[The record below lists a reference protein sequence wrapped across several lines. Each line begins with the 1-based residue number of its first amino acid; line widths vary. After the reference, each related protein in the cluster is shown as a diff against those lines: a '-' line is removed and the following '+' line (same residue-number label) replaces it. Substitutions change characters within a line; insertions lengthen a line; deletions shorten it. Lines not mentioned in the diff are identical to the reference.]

1 MSTEK
6 PWLDDLSSPASINAQ
21 YVLRCQH
28 SVPKP
33 PPGFHTKSSHDIPSW
48 CSLLRTD
55 KIHMYPFL
63 LYVKAL
69 INPFVDTLHSWSNQI
84 QFLTKILLP
93 YTTTLDTELQ
103 CRYLGDTHI
112 SQCHPSIWREAS
124 GPWMTK
130 QSWGTYVQLSL
141 APPELPDQSPGTD
154 WAPPGQACPGSFCFF
169 FNLS

>member
-1 MSTEK
+1 M
-6 PWLDDLSSPASINAQ
+6 
-21 YVLRCQH
+21 LRCQH

-33 PPGFHTKSSHDIPSW
+33 PPGFHTQSSHDIPSW
-48 CSLLRTD
+48 YSLLRTD

-93 YTTTLDTELQ
+93 YTTTLGTELQ
-103 CRYLGDTHI
+103 CRYLGDTNI

-141 APPELPDQSPGTD
+141 ALPGLPDQSPGTD
-154 WAPPGQACPGSFCFF
+154 WAPTGQACPGSFCFF